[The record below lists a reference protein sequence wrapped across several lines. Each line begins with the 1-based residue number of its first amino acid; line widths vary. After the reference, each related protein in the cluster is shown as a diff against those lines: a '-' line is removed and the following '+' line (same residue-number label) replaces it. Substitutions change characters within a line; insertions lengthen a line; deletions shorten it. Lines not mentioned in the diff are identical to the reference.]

1 MIVTPSFTAAL
12 VAQTVSLG
20 HSKSYPLPSTTIPTP
35 VISILTITPAV
46 SWITLT
52 GSSITMNPTYT
63 DLAGTFSVTIQLTLG
78 TITVEFPFNVIS
90 SNTPPLFATAPVN

>member
-35 VISILTITPAV
+35 VISILEIAGLNVRAPA
-46 SWITLT
+46 
-52 GSSITMNPTYT
+52 
-63 DLAGTFSVTIQLTLG
+63 A
-78 TITVEFPFNVIS
+78 
-90 SNTPPLFATAPVN
+90 